1 MRSLCI
7 SVMAVVFFVV
17 APIAVDNNILFQ
29 QSVYAQ
35 DDWKKEFDDIC
46 VKTNESMNLSDEEL
60 RSLVARAEKLV
71 PAIEKLDETQRKVY
85 LRRLQKCR
93 DLLSFVLESRKKS

>member
-1 MRSLCI
+1 MRLLAI
-7 SVMAVVFFVV
+7 SVIAVVLLV
-17 APIAVDNNILFQ
+17 AAQVGGDNNFLSP

-35 DDWKKEFDDIC
+35 DDWKNEFDDIC

-60 RSLVARAEKLV
+60 KSLVSRAEKLV
-71 PAIEKLDETQRKVY
+71 PLIEKLDETRRKVY

-93 DLLSFVLESRKKS
+93 DLLSFVLESRKKN